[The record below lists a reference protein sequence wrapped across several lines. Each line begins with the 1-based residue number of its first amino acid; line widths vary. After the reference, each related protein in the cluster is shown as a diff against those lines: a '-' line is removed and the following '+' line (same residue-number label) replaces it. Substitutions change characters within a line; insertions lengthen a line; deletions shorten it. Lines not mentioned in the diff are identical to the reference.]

1 MPKIQILGTGCGKC
15 HRLFENAQQAANES
29 GISCDI
35 VKVAEIIEI
44 LAFNPIH
51 LPALAI
57 DGHVKVSGRVPS
69 PDEIKSLLA
78 TAK

>member
-1 MPKIQILGTGCGKC
+1 
-15 HRLFENAQQAANES
+15 
-29 GISCDI
+29 
-35 VKVAEIIEI
+35 VKVAEIMEI